1 MLKSTL
7 SSQKNHWSKIRDIL
21 FKGNLMQIP
30 FIDLKSQYEMYKE
43 EINKEVLEVLSSA
56 QFIMGPQVT
65 KLEESLA
72 AYTGAKYAYAC
83 SSGTDALLLALMAI
97 DIQPDDEIITTPFT
111 FIATAET
118 IALLKAKPVFVDI
131 DETTYNIDPKLIEA
145 KITPRTKAIMPVSL
159 YGQCAD
165 MDAIN
170 AIAQKHNLIVIE
182 DACQS
187 FGAEYKGKKSCNV
200 SHIACTSF
208 FPSKPLGCYGDG
220 GAIFCSDDAL
230 AAKIKSLLN
239 HGQGKRYEH
248 KYIGINGRLDALQ
261 AAVLNVKM
269 NHFDAEVTKRIEVG
283 QRYSAL
289 LADADVITPKVM
301 SDRNSMYAQYSIRV
315 KNRESMMQKL
325 NDKGV
330 PTAVHYPIP
339 LHLQEA
345 LAYLGYKKGDFPISE
360 QVGCEIMSLPMSPF
374 LTQEQQDFVV
384 NAIKA

>member
-1 MLKSTL
+1 MFGVKYRLFLK
-7 SSQKNHWSKIRDIL
+7 QKGKT
-21 FKGNLMQIP
+21 MQIP
-30 FIDLKSQYEMYKE
+30 FIDLKSQYECYKE
-43 EINKEVLEVLSSA
+43 EINKEVLEVLSST

-65 KLEESLA
+65 KLEENLA
-72 AYTGAKYAYAC
+72 KFTGAKYAYAC

-145 KITPRTKAIMPVSL
+145 KITSRTKAIMPVCL
-159 YGQCAD
+159 YGQPAD

-170 AIAQKHNLIVIE
+170 AIAQKHNLVVIE
-182 DACQS
+182 DGCQS
-187 FGAEYKGKKSCNV
+187 FGAEYKGKKSCNL
-200 SHIACTSF
+200 SHIGCTSF

-220 GAIFCSDDAL
+220 GAIFCNDDAL
-230 AAKIKSLLN
+230 GDKIKSLLN

-261 AAVLNVKM
+261 AAILNVKM
-269 NHFDAEVTKRIEVG
+269 NHFEAEIAKRIEIG
-283 QRYSAL
+283 SRYNAL
-289 LADADVITPKVM
+289 LSSADVITPKVM
-301 SDRNSMYAQYSIRV
+301 SDRTSVFAQYSIRV
-315 KNRESMMQKL
+315 KDREAMAKKL
-325 NDKGV
+325 GDAGV

-345 LAYLGYKKGDFPISE
+345 LAYLSYKKGDFPLSE
-360 QVGCEIMSLPMSPF
+360 SIGNEIMSLPMSPF
-374 LTQEQQDFVV
+374 LTTEQQDFVV
-384 NAIKA
+384 KTIKA